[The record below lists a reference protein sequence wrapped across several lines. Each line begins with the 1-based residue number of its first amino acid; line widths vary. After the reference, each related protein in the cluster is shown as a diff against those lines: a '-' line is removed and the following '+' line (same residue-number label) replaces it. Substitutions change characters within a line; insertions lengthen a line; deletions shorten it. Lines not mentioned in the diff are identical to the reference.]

1 MRLLKKDIAATVLV
15 AAGGVIYLLK
25 VTDVVLP
32 GTGGTRAAAAIILAV
47 GFAASAMA
55 VVPGFEDLIHGS
67 KVYLAAASLLGVAAL
82 VSGVIALVTGSS
94 TALAALM
101 AATVVMWLM
110 ATIRHAAVAAAA
122 APAPWKPRHAR

>member
-1 MRLLKKDIAATVLV
+1 MHLLKKDIAAAVLV

-25 VTDVVLP
+25 VNNLILP

-47 GFAASAMA
+47 GFVASAMA
-55 VVPGFEDLIHGS
+55 VVPGFEDLMHGS
-67 KVYLAAASLLGVAAL
+67 KVYLVTASLLGVVAL

-94 TALAALM
+94 TALAVLM

-110 ATIRHAAVAAAA
+110 ATIRHAVVAAAA
-122 APAPWKPRHAR
+122 APAPWTARHAR